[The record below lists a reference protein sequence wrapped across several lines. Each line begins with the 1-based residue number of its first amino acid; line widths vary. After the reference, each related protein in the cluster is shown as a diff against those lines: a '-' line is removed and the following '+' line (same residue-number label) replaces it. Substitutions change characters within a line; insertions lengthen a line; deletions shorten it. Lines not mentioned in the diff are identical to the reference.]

1 MHHNPPETLT
11 SFSRS
16 PPLIQTHTLSLS
28 LSLSLSLYLSLS
40 LSTILG
46 FRTRSKLSHGD
57 ASRHGIISDPHP
69 SRCRYSLSLSLSLFV
84 LEKKLSVCELFR
96 SVCDSLAFVFAG
108 YTGTILVKNGKF
120 SDLLG
125 ELQVFFFY

>member
-28 LSLSLSLYLSLS
+28 LSLSLSLFIPFSLYNPRVSDSIKAQPWRCKPAWDYLGSS
-40 LSTILG
+40 S
-46 FRTRSKLSHGD
+46 FSVQV
-57 ASRHGIISDPHP
+57 
-69 SRCRYSLSLSLSLFV
+69 LSLSLSLFV
-84 LEKKLSVCELFR
+84 LEKKLSLCELFR